1 LSPFKLLALKISDSI
16 KWVKGVGPRKAELL
30 SLLNVTTVKDFL
42 YLSPRKYLD
51 RSIIKPIKDI
61 RVNDEVTVEGK
72 VVSVN
77 SRRTRKGKLLCDVAI
92 YDGTG
97 IIVGR
102 WFNQPWVKDRFSNGD
117 HVIYSGKVDFFR
129 GIYISNPDYEFLSEE
144 ETELVHTGRIIPVYP
159 LTKSLRQRFMR
170 RTINYILKDLSDD
183 IRDPFPSDIV
193 RESKLISLGEALFN
207 IHFPLNHKILQK
219 ARERLAF
226 DELFYL
232 QLFLA
237 LKREELKK
245 KESFSFDVN
254 SRLEKNF
261 IVKLPFELTLSQKK
275 VLSEIK
281 NDLKNNYPMN
291 RLLQGDVGSGKTVVA
306 IAAML
311 IALDNKFNVA
321 FMVPTEILASQHFSV
336 MSKFLSSF
344 SVPLWLL
351 VGNTSETE
359 RKKILEEITKNKG
372 IVLGTHALLEED
384 VLIPN
389 LGLVVIDEQHR
400 FGVNQRAVIKKKG
413 TPNVLVMSATPIPRT
428 LALSVYGE
436 LDVSTIDEMPP
447 GRISSVTKW
456 VKKTKK
462 RSEVYN
468 WVKEQVNKN
477 KCKAYIV
484 FPLIEESESLDLKS
498 IEEEAENIKSDFL
511 SGLRVSILH
520 GRMKSEEKDK
530 IMQGFKGG
538 KFDVLIATTV
548 IEVGIDIPEANIMVV
563 EDADRF
569 GLAQLH
575 QLRGR
580 IGRGNKKS
588 YFIMI
593 ADETDITD
601 KAKLRLDTMTKISSG
616 FKLSEVDLRLRGTG
630 EFFGIKQHGFPDFK
644 FFDPFRD
651 RSMIKLVRNA
661 VKGVIAQNIE
671 NNFLEEIQQI
681 RKKAEFLDVG

>member
-1 LSPFKLLALKISDSI
+1 LSLKISDSI
-16 KWVKGVGPRKAELL
+16 KWVKGVGPRKAKLL
-30 SLLNVTTVKDFL
+30 SLLNVTTVNDFL

-51 RSIIKPIKDI
+51 RSIIKRIINI

-72 VVSVN
+72 VVSIN
-77 SRRTRKGKLLCDVAI
+77 SKRTRKGKLLCDVTV

-97 IIVGR
+97 MITGR
-102 WFNQPWVKDRFSNGD
+102 WFNQSWVKDKFNNGD
-117 HVIYSGKVDFFR
+117 RVIFSGKVDFFR
-129 GIYISNPDYEFLSEE
+129 GIYISNPDYEFLTEE
-144 ETELVHTGRIIPVYP
+144 ETELIHTGRIIPVYP

-170 RTINYILKDLSDD
+170 RTINYIIKDLSGE
-183 IRDPFPSDIV
+183 IRDPFPLTILKKY
-193 RESKLISLGEALFN
+193 KLISLEKALFN
-207 IHFPLNHKILQK
+207 IHFPLTQNILKK

-237 LKREELKK
+237 LERNKLKEK
-245 KESFSFDVN
+245 KGISFDAN
-254 SRLEKNF
+254 SDLEKDF
-261 IVKLPFELTLSQKK
+261 VSALPFELTLSQKR

-281 NDLKNNYPMN
+281 KDLEKPYPMN
-291 RLLQGDVGSGKTVVA
+291 RLLQGDVGSGKTVIA

-321 FMVPTEILASQHFSV
+321 FMVPTEILAYQHFSV
-336 MSKFLSSF
+336 MSKFLSSI

-351 VGNTSETE
+351 VGNTNEIE
-359 RKKILEEITKNKG
+359 RKEILEKITKKRG

-384 VLIPN
+384 VLIPD

-400 FGVNQRAVIKKKG
+400 FGVNQRAMIKKKG
-413 TPNVLVMSATPIPRT
+413 KPNVLVMSATPIPRT

-436 LDVSTIDEMPP
+436 LDVSTINELPP
-447 GRISSVTKW
+447 GRVPSKTKW
-456 VKKTKK
+456 VKESRK
-462 RSEVYN
+462 RFKVYN
-468 WVKEQVNKN
+468 WIKSQVEKS

-484 FPLIEESESLDLKS
+484 FPLIEESQSLDLRS
-498 IEEEAENIKSDFL
+498 IEEEAENIKNKFL
-511 SGLRVSILH
+511 SGLKVTILH

-530 IMQGFKGG
+530 IMEEFKGD

-548 IEVGIDIPEANIMVV
+548 IEVGIDVPEANIMVV
-563 EDADRF
+563 ENADRF

-580 IGRGNKKS
+580 IGRSNRKS

-601 KAKLRLDTMTKISSG
+601 KAKLRLDTLTKVSSG

-644 FFDPFRD
+644 FFDPFKD
-651 RSMIKLVRNA
+651 RGMIEIVQSA
-661 VKGVIAQNIE
+661 VKGVINQNIE
-671 NNFLEEIQQI
+671 SNFIEEIENI
-681 RKKAEFLDVG
+681 RKKAEFLDIG